1 MDTARRGP
9 PGAGRGGTRAP
20 CICSTRIGRVRHRG
34 EADADRQRVDRRL
47 RRHAGHDDVRP
58 KRVRL
63 DAVCAAAVAL
73 VAARVWLVLAP
84 GQAVR
89 WGSRIGE
96 PAPGL
101 RGLLEAFTGLGLRRS
116 GEGLTERGLRG
127 SHFAHSGFFPFVDPQ
142 DPRPAEDPR
151 GPRRVENLSDPRNP
165 RPVENLRDPRDPRPV
180 ENLGDPRDPRPVENP
195 RAPLPDA
202 RIRDLSRAV
211 IVLGA
216 RPPLSATCLEQS
228 LALVMLLSI
237 ARIPAHL
244 LVGVARLG
252 SNLRAH
258 AWVECCGDVV
268 LGGAQAEGLAPLL
281 RAPATSSSPAASSC
295 PG

>member
-73 VAARVWLVLAP
+73 VVARVWLVLAP

-116 GEGLTERGLRG
+116 GEDLTGRGLRG
-127 SHFAHSGFFPFVDPQ
+127 SHFAHSGFFPLV
-142 DPRPAEDPR
+142 
-151 GPRRVENLSDPRNP
+151 
-165 RPVENLRDPRDPRPV
+165 
-180 ENLGDPRDPRPVENP
+180 DPRDPRPVENP

-216 RPPLSATCLEQS
+216 RTPLSATCLEQS
-228 LALVMLLSI
+228 LALVMLLSM

-244 LVGVARLG
+244 LVGVARFG

-268 LGGAQAEGLAPLL
+268 LGGAQAEGLTPLL
-281 RAPATSSSPAASSC
+281 RAPAPSSSPAASSWL
-295 PG
+295 G